1 MVPYGRKEK
10 NIMRKIIGII
20 FISLMF
26 ANIGYAE
33 MRVIEESDIRPLD
46 RLFTICVDGYK
57 FVVWR
62 PLQKEGNSMVQ
73 AFEERDG
80 KSLPTKC

>member
-1 MVPYGRKEK
+1 MK
-10 NIMRKIIGII
+10 KIIGII

-26 ANIGYAE
+26 ANIGFAE
-33 MRVIEESDIRPLD
+33 MRLIEEKTIKGYHSY
-46 RLFTICVDGYK
+46 FTTTICVDGYK
-57 FVVWR
+57 FVVMHYTEAR
-62 PLQKEGNSMVQ
+62 SMVQ